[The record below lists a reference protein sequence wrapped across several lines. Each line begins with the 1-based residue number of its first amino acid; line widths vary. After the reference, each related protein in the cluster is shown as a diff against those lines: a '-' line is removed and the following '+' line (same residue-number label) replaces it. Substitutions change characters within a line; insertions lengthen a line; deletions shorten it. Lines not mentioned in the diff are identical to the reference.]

1 MLRLSRSKKTALT
14 AALACAIGSFA
25 IGSMAEGATR
35 ALAPGGGKVFFGV
48 TDTGEVRDVRSLSTE
63 TEDNKNQ
70 LSRLRPVVR
79 TSHFRPIIIDGVPQ
93 RSANNVFRYRYW
105 Y

>member
-1 MLRLSRSKKTALT
+1 MP
-14 AALACAIGSFA
+14 SFVGEHNRGYELDVVRQSDEPLDSDYA
-25 IGSMAEGATR
+25 DLI
-35 ALAPGGGKVFFGV
+35 FDV
-48 TDTGEVRDVRSLSTE
+48 TDTGEVRDVRTLSAE

-70 LSRLRPVVR
+70 LSRLRRVVR